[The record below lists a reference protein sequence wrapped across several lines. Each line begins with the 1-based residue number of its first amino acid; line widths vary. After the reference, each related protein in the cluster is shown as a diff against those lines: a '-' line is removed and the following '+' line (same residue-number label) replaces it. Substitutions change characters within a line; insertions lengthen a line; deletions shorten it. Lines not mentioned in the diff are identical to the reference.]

1 MVIKLRLF
9 LTLTVRI
16 QKMGLF
22 DFVSN
27 IGNKLFNK
35 EEEASSAVT
44 EHLNADNPGVEN
56 VQVTVEN
63 GVASITGIAATAAAV
78 EKAVLMTGNI
88 EGIESVNIDNLVVA
102 NGEMLASDDEFYVIE
117 KGDTLWKIAEKAY
130 GNGAKYTAI
139 VEANKEVIKNADK
152 IFPGQKI
159 RIPKGL

>member
-1 MVIKLRLF
+1 
-9 LTLTVRI
+9 
-16 QKMGLF
+16 MGLF

-44 EHLNADNPGVEN
+44 AHLNADNPGVEN
-56 VQVTVEN
+56 VEVKVEN
-63 GVASITGIAATAAAV
+63 GIASITGVAATAAAV

-88 EGIESVNIDNLVVA
+88 AGIASVNIDNLQIA
-102 NGEMLASDDEFYVIE
+102 NGESLGGDDEFYVI
-117 KGDTLWKIAEKAY
+117 EKAY

-139 VEANKEVIKNADK
+139 VDANKEVIKDADK

>member
-1 MVIKLRLF
+1 
-9 LTLTVRI
+9 
-16 QKMGLF
+16 MGLF

-88 EGIESVNIDNLVVA
+88 AGIESVNIDNLQVA
-102 NGEMLASDDEFYVIE
+102 SGEALGGDDEFYVIA

>member
-1 MVIKLRLF
+1 
-9 LTLTVRI
+9 
-16 QKMGLF
+16 MGLF

-44 EHLNADNPGVEN
+44 AHLNADNPGVEN
-56 VQVTVEN
+56 VEVTVEN
-63 GVASITGIAATAAAV
+63 GIASITGVAATAAAV

-88 EGIESVNIDNLVVA
+88 AGIASVNIDNLQIA
-102 NGEMLASDDEFYVIE
+102 NGESLGGDDEFYVIE

-139 VEANKEVIKNADK
+139 VDANKEVIKDADK